1 MLNVLNA
8 MYFSYAILTAINAR
22 PHLENLFLS
31 VMLRYKYIVRRR
43 GRVRREAEEGG
54 RGIKPPLGI

>member
-1 MLNVLNA
+1 

-31 VMLRYKYIVRRR
+31 VMLRYKYIVRRI
-43 GRVRREAEEGG
+43 GRVRREAEKGG
-54 RGIKPPLGI
+54 GD